1 MVGAAAV
8 VVVAA
13 TVVVGAVVVG
23 ARVVVGR
30 GALVDGGAV
39 GAGRVGGALAGVR
52 RAEVGGAWSAAV
64 ELVVLGSTMVVSGV
78 PGFSTSAAATVVD
91 TGQGRPSQPGRG
103 PGSPNTWSASSM
115 TIPAVAT
122 AVDTQGRRSG
132 ESPWR
137 AVGRAVG
144 NAATR
149 SRRWATLPF
158 GGPGSGPGGSGATPN
173 RSRAGSG
180 SVRDARRFTGGST
193 DVRSWRREATN
204 SGSGATTWAAACRNA
219 PAAA

>member
-1 MVGAAAV
+1 M
-8 VVVAA
+8 VVAA

-39 GAGRVGGALAGVR
+39 GGGRVVGGAPAEVR
-52 RAEVGGAWSAAV
+52 GAEVGGAWSAAV
-64 ELVVLGSTMVVSGV
+64 ELAVLGSTMVVSGV
-78 PGFSTSAAATVVD
+78 PRFPTSAAAATVVD
-91 TGQGRPSQPGRG
+91 TGQGRPPQPGRG
-103 PGSPNTWSASSM
+103 PGSPNAWRASST

-137 AVGRAVG
+137 AVGRAVD

-149 SRRWATLPF
+149 SRRSRCPPTL
-158 GGPGSGPGGSGATPN
+158 AL
-173 RSRAGSG
+173 R
-180 SVRDARRFTGGST
+180 
-193 DVRSWRREATN
+193 
-204 SGSGATTWAAACRNA
+204 
-219 PAAA
+219 